1 MSRLNSKVY
10 VAIGEKIYAFERME
24 LRVWLYAKGFGGV
37 DRESDP
43 EVMGEKLKS
52 LYSVKRRAFPAALH
66 DRLCF
71 CVDGFKREDYLALWE
86 AMVKG
91 AEQFEAAVKELMTR
105 GT

>member
-1 MSRLNSKVY
+1 MSRLNSKV
-10 VAIGEKIYAFERME
+10 YAFERME
-24 LRVWLYAKGFGGV
+24 LRVWLYAKGVRSV

-71 CVDGFKREDYLALWE
+71 CVDGVERADYLSLWE
-86 AMVKG
+86 ATVKG

>member
-1 MSRLNSKVY
+1 MSRLNSKV
-10 VAIGEKIYAFERME
+10 YAFERME
-24 LRVWLYAKGFGGV
+24 LRVWLYAKGIGSV

-43 EVMGEKLKS
+43 AVMGEKLKS

-86 AMVKG
+86 AMVQG
-91 AEQFEAAVKELMTR
+91 SGPFEAAVKER
-105 GT
+105 AREA

>member
-24 LRVWLYAKGFGGV
+24 LRVWLYAKGVGSV

-71 CVDGFKREDYLALWE
+71 CVEGFEREDYLALWE
-86 AMVKG
+86 AMVQG
-91 AEQFEAAVKELMTR
+91 PGPFEAAVKER
-105 GT
+105 AREA